1 MTKIIV
7 HTKGLLS
14 SCPVLVG
21 ADAGEAAKIAAG
33 ICASGAAIIN
43 CRNSEKIS
51 NKIESE
57 TKAIG
62 LESIT
67 VQIADGEKNK
77 TIENAIGTVKALVDS
92 RLDRDAVVI
101 AVGGGTVGDIAAFA
115 ASIYL
120 RGIRVIHVPTT
131 LLAMADSAIGGKT
144 GVDLGGKN
152 VIGTFHQPSAVVV
165 DLSALDTLPPEQL
178 RQGVSEILKCGVI
191 GDRNLFGFLEKNPG
205 KILEKDAD
213 TIKEA
218 VVKAI
223 EVKARLVAVDERESR
238 AVNPGNSRKLL
249 NFGHTVGHAVE
260 TASGF
265 SVLHGDAVS
274 IGMAAETAIAQE
286 LGLLDDKEAFA
297 IRDLQESLRL
307 PLTANLDLR
316 AVLDAMKLDKKR
328 AGAKIVMALPA
339 GIGAGMVVED
349 VSAGLVEKCVMDVLG
364 K

>member
-1 MTKIIV
+1 
-7 HTKGLLS
+7 
-14 SCPVLVG
+14 
-21 ADAGEAAKIAAG
+21 
-33 ICASGAAIIN
+33 
-43 CRNSEKIS
+43 
-51 NKIESE
+51 
-57 TKAIG
+57 
-62 LESIT
+62 
-67 VQIADGEKNK
+67 
-77 TIENAIGTVKALVDS
+77 
-92 RLDRDAVVI
+92 
-101 AVGGGTVGDIAAFA
+101 
-115 ASIYL
+115 
-120 RGIRVIHVPTT
+120 
-131 LLAMADSAIGGKT
+131 
-144 GVDLGGKN
+144 
-152 VIGTFHQPSAVVV
+152 
-165 DLSALDTLPPEQL
+165 
-178 RQGVSEILKCGVI
+178 
-191 GDRNLFGFLEKNPG
+191 LEKNPG

-328 AGAKIVMALPA
+328 AGAKIVMALPV